1 MVAHEVGEA
10 RIGHLDADGFLFIT
24 DRKKELLKTS
34 GGKLVAPQPIENK
47 LKANLLVAQAALIGD
62 RHKFISV
69 LISPNFVALEQWAAN
84 NGVKAATRED
94 LVQQVQ
100 MDWDRVREVVT
111 AEDGLPVQIAAPHE
125 AMASS
130 ETPLH

>member
-1 MVAHEVGEA
+1 MT
-10 RIGHLDADGFLFIT
+10 DAPEGQVSAVDKNAGVVNA
-24 DRKKELLKTS
+24 LLK
-34 GGKLVAPQPIENK
+34 
-47 LKANLLVAQAALIGD
+47 
-62 RHKFISV
+62 
-69 LISPNFVALEQWAAN
+69 
-84 NGVKAATRED
+84 RED

-130 ETPLH
+130 EVPLH